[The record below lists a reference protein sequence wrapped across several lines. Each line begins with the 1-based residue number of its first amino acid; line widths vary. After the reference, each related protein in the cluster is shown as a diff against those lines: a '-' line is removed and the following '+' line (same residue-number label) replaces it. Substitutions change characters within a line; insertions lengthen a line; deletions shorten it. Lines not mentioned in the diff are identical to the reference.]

1 MVKVK
6 CINRFNDVTMPE
18 EKMQRFPGEIWEV
31 TSERANYL
39 VSEGM
44 VEVVT
49 EKTNTAKVAENKA
62 EEK

>member
-1 MVKVK
+1 
-6 CINRFNDVTMPE
+6 
-18 EKMQRFPGEIWEV
+18 MQRFPGEIWEV

>member
-6 CINRFNDVTMPE
+6 CINRFNDVTMPAE
-18 EKMQRFPGEIWEV
+18 NMQRFPDEVWEV

-49 EKTNTAKVAENKA
+49 EKTNTAKVAENKVA
-62 EEK
+62 EK